1 MIADL
6 ISQYTTQQSARS
18 AALTDKLT
26 NLGQMVS
33 RSMEQKAE
41 QEQAMSILP
50 ALQERYKSAMGKIQ
64 AGKVSDGY
72 IDAMSAQLEFGSI
85 PNPLIQFANK
95 QFLAATEMAG
105 QARQSEAWRE
115 LQTLRAAGGA
125 GGAGGTTLPA
135 MLDDEELPG
144 WEDDGDINQ
153 PVSEME
159 KVGGPVNVSDYIAKL
174 SKDEKNPQWKTAL
187 QEARDL
193 ATSTD
198 QAKVEFRNEIQ
209 KQVKDYNKL
218 AEQDQLNRLQS
229 RTFNVDQV
237 GEKFVKRVPGSERVV
252 GPGVVGILFNPK
264 SIKTGTTIG
273 QSGKPSAA
281 YKKENIDTLFNQFN
295 GSVSKLNEGEYGDF
309 FEKAGGVF
317 NTQLREDSFVAKDG
331 TTIELPFE
339 DRDASSMR
347 TAYEQLKK
355 MPGAFNAFDVS
366 DAGFAYKRKQ
376 LAEGPRKE
384 KAAGMAQ
391 LPTAPTQQRRPIN
404 SFFGAK

>member
-6 ISQYTTQQSARS
+6 ISQYSTQQSARS

-33 RSMEQKAE
+33 RSIEQKAE
-41 QEQAMSILP
+41 QEQATSILP

-105 QARQSEAWRE
+105 QAKQNEAWRE
-115 LQTLRAAGGA
+115 LQTLRAAGS
-125 GGAGGTTLPA
+125 GGTTLPA
-135 MLDDEELPG
+135 MIGDEELPT
-144 WEDDGDINQ
+144 WDADIDQ
-153 PVSEME
+153 PVSEMDGVE
-159 KVGGPVNVSDYIAKL
+159 EPVNVSDFIAKL

-198 QAKVEFRNEIQ
+198 QDRVEFRNEIQ
-209 KQVKDYNKL
+209 KQVKDHNEL
-218 AEQDQLNRLQS
+218 AEQEKLNRLQS
-229 RTFNVDQV
+229 RTFDVDQV

-264 SIKTGTTIG
+264 NRQTGANIG
-273 QSGKPSAA
+273 QSGKVSKP

-317 NTQLREDSFVAKDG
+317 NTQLREDSFIAKDG
-331 TTIELPFE
+331 TTIDLPLE
-339 DRDASSMR
+339 EKDASSMKV
-347 TAYEQLKK
+347 AYNQLKQ
-355 MPGAFNAFDVS
+355 MPGAFNVFDVS
-366 DAGFAYKRKQ
+366 DAGFAYKKKQ

-384 KAAGMAQ
+384 KATGMAQ
-391 LPTAPTQQRRPIN
+391 LPTAPTQQRRPLN
-404 SFFGAK
+404 TLLPRK